1 MEATM
6 KMTPEAPVRPP
17 DSFSVQKTKTKKGF
31 FFPVVVPHCKAQ
43 FYPIYPPPQLVLT
56 FDLEHDFYKS
66 PKLNEFS
73 PFFPESGPQGAS
85 INLSLARL
93 C

>member
-1 MEATM
+1 MEAMIKTTTGAAV
-6 KMTPEAPVRPP
+6 KPSN
-17 DSFSVQKTKTKKGF
+17 SFSIQITNASDFF

-43 FYPIYPPPQLVLT
+43 FYPIYSPQLLLT
-56 FDLEHDFYKS
+56 IDLELKFYKS

-73 PFFPESGPQGAS
+73 PFFPESEPQALQLIS
-85 INLSLARL
+85 